1 MVGLWCVS
9 LLSNCGLCHERKLFC
24 SAVMYQVC
32 LAGVGSVE
40 GEVCDEEVEQLM
52 GEIVN
57 SDLEYKVEGGRWLV

>member
-1 MVGLWCVS
+1 
-9 LLSNCGLCHERKLFC
+9 
-24 SAVMYQVC
+24 MYQVF